1 MTFDPLKAARE
12 ELAGLADVLKAIRRR
27 ENAAEAIISEA
38 ENELNAIRK
47 IRGFCQ
53 ILIELTEKRIA
64 ELEAKRNM

>member
-53 ILIELTEKRIA
+53 IQIELTGKKIA
-64 ELEAKRNM
+64 ELEAKQNI